1 MSEEQLKAFLEKV
14 KGNTS
19 LQDRLN
25 AAKSAEDVVSIG
37 EGHGHEF
44 GTEHISR
51 LSEKE
56 LEGLSGGTAMT
67 IVTPVIAASN
77 ALKAAGTNCSP
88 SALIK

>member
-1 MSEEQLKAFLEKV
+1 MSEEQLKVFLEKV
-14 KGNTS
+14 KGDTS
-19 LQDRLN
+19 LQDRLK

-77 ALKAAGTNCSP
+77 ALKNAGTNCSP
-88 SALIK
+88 